1 MRLIITFLLGVVCGG
16 IGVWQIKPDATPSPM
31 ENAAPLPAVATRQS
45 PTPGPS
51 TPAVRSK
58 APHTPSPVT
67 PAPPSPH
74 AAPGTTAQLEAE
86 KETHVASLEEKLQ
99 LERALR
105 ALDQGEPVPA
115 PASLD
120 ARFQEAALVESI
132 GKALAQAG
140 FEDASVSSIDCT
152 EYPCIVYG
160 EGMAGRDDFERLSET
175 SAFSEYRTDRQQA
188 FGWRMGGTDAPEK
201 RYFGLA
207 LYSRDESP
215 QRQEALNQRIQ
226 YRSRQMQQTLPRP

>member
-1 MRLIITFLLGVVCGG
+1 MRLILTFLLGVVCGG

-58 APHTPSPVT
+58 APHTPSPVA
-67 PAPPSPH
+67 PALPSPH
-74 AAPGTTAQLEAE
+74 AAPGTTAQLESE
-86 KETHVASLEEKLQ
+86 KQTHAAS
-99 LERALR
+99 
-105 ALDQGEPVPA
+105 
-115 PASLD
+115 
-120 ARFQEAALVESI
+120 
-132 GKALAQAG
+132 
-140 FEDASVSSIDCT
+140 
-152 EYPCIVYG
+152 
-160 EGMAGRDDFERLSET
+160 
-175 SAFSEYRTDRQQA
+175 
-188 FGWRMGGTDAPEK
+188 GWRLGGTDAPEK

-215 QRQEALNQRIQ
+215 QRQGALNQRIQ